1 MFLFFIVIGHVSNT
15 VYLGFIKV
23 FVGELSSFDRNAVIV
38 DSVGVTEFVYKQ
50 EVRNSL
56 AVLVINVQSWA
67 TNLRFSDGWL
77 LFLVAGRHCVY
88 VVI

>member
-1 MFLFFIVIGHVSNT
+1 MLPLTLAISHTKMFLFFIVIGHVSNT

-23 FVGELSSFDRNAVIV
+23 FVGELSSSDRNALIV

-56 AVLVINVQSWA
+56 AALVTTVQS
-67 TNLRFSDGWL
+67 
-77 LFLVAGRHCVY
+77 
-88 VVI
+88 